1 MKSGVAIG
9 PIFSLTVKVKKKNVT
24 NAQTHKYA
32 VDRLKL
38 RLTVL
43 SLQKKKQQHSSD
55 FFYNKYHCL
64 AAGVQQS
71 FALLYN
77 FKNKNIKYKASGGR
91 TPRQENS
98 PWLV

>member
-38 RLTVL
+38 RLSLL
-43 SLQKKKQQHSSD
+43 SLQKTTTTQQ
-55 FFYNKYHCL
+55 
-64 AAGVQQS
+64 
-71 FALLYN
+71 
-77 FKNKNIKYKASGGR
+77 
-91 TPRQENS
+91 
-98 PWLV
+98 